1 MLEKNAGG
9 GVERREHSYTVGGNI
24 IWGSHYG
31 STVKKLNTELPYDYS
46 NPTPEKS
53 ITQKIPAT

>member
-31 STVKKLNTELPYDYS
+31 STVKKLNTELP
-46 NPTPEKS
+46 
-53 ITQKIPAT
+53 